1 MRYSAVVAAIALAIS
16 ASSAFARM
24 RLGERGGLENCALAS
39 QREVARRHGFRAGE
53 DNSSKIYANP
63 AWAAE
68 ADNLFDAC
76 VKR

>member
-1 MRYSAVVAAIALAIS
+1 MRYLAVVAAIALVIS
-16 ASSAFARM
+16 PSSAQARM
-24 RLGERGGLENCALAS
+24 RLGERGLENCALAS
-39 QREVARRHGFRAGE
+39 QREVARRHGFRSSA

-63 AWAAE
+63 TWAAE